1 MLTAVAIAVDGL
13 GFAAWL
19 FLSSVGLTLIYGV
32 MRILN
37 IAHGGFYA
45 LGAYSSAWA
54 IGLYTQTG
62 STIALTYLI
71 IPLTALAVGVIAGLL
86 IERGI
91 LRFMYGDTSASSSA
105 RCFRGDLSSSILNS
119 SSIFS
124 ISHSH
129 AGMSLCA
136 HRSRGG
142 VLGFSTS

>member
-1 MLTAVAIAVDGL
+1 MLTAVAILIDGL

-54 IGLYTQTG
+54 IGLYMQTG
-62 STIALTYLI
+62 SSVAFTYLL
-71 IPLTALAVGVIAGLL
+71 IPLMAIVVGLVAGLI

-91 LRFMYGDTSASSSA
+91 L
-105 RCFRGDLSSSILNS
+105 
-119 SSIFS
+119 
-124 ISHSH
+124 
-129 AGMSLCA
+129 
-136 HRSRGG
+136 
-142 VLGFSTS
+142 